1 MFKNNI
7 VKISIICCLISA
19 LALGVVIPVSA
30 QSTTTTTSTAA
41 AAAQTLKTVQGI
53 VTAVSSSSTPQTFTV
68 GTNPAITVDANT
80 KYYLIPVGAAQS
92 YVDNK
97 VAQDQNDQSTA
108 AKLKNLHIPA
118 NWRDNLGFLDTFSR
132 TGTFSD
138 IAVGDRVIARVN
150 NNGVAAQVLIIKAPV
165 IRQVRGTVTLTGSAT
180 SGTIAVV
187 PLDSN
192 TKLPSPLTYN
202 ASTEF
207 IIKGYELPTSG
218 YAVVTFN
225 NTTGAVSLVNFTAKD
240 PTTDAAATTT
250 SSTTTTTTT
259 TTTTSV
265 PAN

>member
-7 VKISIICCLISA
+7 VKISIICCLITA
-19 LALGVVIPVSA
+19 LVLGVAIPASA

-41 AAAQTLKTVQGI
+41 AASQTLKTVQGI
-53 VTAVSSSSTPQTFTV
+53 VTAVSPSSTPQTFTV

-240 PTTDAAATTT
+240 PTSAATATTT
-250 SSTTTTTTT
+250 TSTTTTTTT
-259 TTTTSV
+259 SYTTT
-265 PAN
+265 P

>member
-1 MFKNNI
+1 MLKNNI
-7 VKISIICCLISA
+7 VKISIICCLITA
-19 LALGVVIPVSA
+19 LVLGVVIPVSA

-53 VTAVSSSSTPQTFTV
+53 VTAVSPSSTPQTFTV

-138 IAVGDRVIARVN
+138 IAVGDRVFARVN
-150 NNGVAAQVLIIKAPV
+150 GSNVAVQVLIIKAPV
-165 IRQVRGTVTLTGSAT
+165 IRQVRGTVAVSGSGANGSITVKNSSMALPLQLTW
-180 SGTIAVV
+180 
-187 PLDSN
+187 DSN
-192 TKLPSPLTYN
+192 
-202 ASTEF
+202 TEF
-207 IIKGYELPTSG
+207 IIKGNPSLPLTNYG
-218 YAVVTFN
+218 VVTY
-225 NTTGAVSLVNFTAKD
+225 NTSNTASLVNLTAKD

-259 TTTTSV
+259 TSTTIT
-265 PAN
+265 P

>member
-1 MFKNNI
+1 MLKNNI

-19 LALGVVIPVSA
+19 LVLGVAIPASA
-30 QSTTTTTSTAA
+30 QGTTTTTSTAA
-41 AAAQTLKTVQGI
+41 TTAQTLATVQGI
-53 VTAVSSSSTPQTFTV
+53 VTGVSGPNVTPQTFSVGSKTV
-68 GTNPAITVDANT
+68 TVDANT

-97 VAQDQNDQSTA
+97 VAQDQTDQSTA

-150 NNGVAAQVLIIKAPV
+150 NSGVAAQVLIIKAPV

-207 IIKGYELPTSG
+207 IIKGYELPNDQ

-225 NTTGAVSLVNFTAKD
+225 NNTGAVSLVNFTAKD
-240 PTTDAAATTT
+240 PTSAATATTTTSTTTTTTT
-250 SSTTTTTTT
+250 SSTTT
-259 TTTTSV
+259 
-265 PAN
+265 P

>member
-1 MFKNNI
+1 
-7 VKISIICCLISA
+7 
-19 LALGVVIPVSA
+19 LGVVIPVSA

-53 VTAVSSSSTPQTFTV
+53 VTAVSPSSTTQTFTI

-118 NWRDNLGFLDTFSR
+118 NWRDSLGFLDTFSR

-150 NNGVAAQVLIIKAPV
+150 SSNVATQVLIIKAPV
-165 IRQVRGTVTLTGSAT
+165 IRQVRGYVDTSTPISSTGMTVDA
-180 SGTIAVV
+180 
-187 PLDSN
+187 LDKTQVSL
-192 TKLPSPLTYN
+192 KFS
-202 ASTEF
+202 SDTEF
-207 IIKGYELPTSG
+207 IIKGYALPTSG
-218 YAVVTFN
+218 YVVVTYN
-225 NTTGAVSLVNFTAKD
+225 YSTKVASLVNFTAKD
-240 PTTDAAATTT
+240 PATDAAA
-250 SSTTTTTTT
+250 TTTTTTT
-259 TTTTSV
+259 TTTTSTTIT
-265 PAN
+265 P